1 MAAAGDRNGAAVL
14 RRAAAEEQV
23 LGFDV
28 SMRHRMRVAVSNAL
42 EQRQRNGVKRG
53 ARGLAGNRG
62 EPATCWLNG
71 TMIMG
76 QRKQ

>member
-1 MAAAGDRNGAAVL
+1 MAAAGDRDGAAVL

-42 EQRQRNGVKRG
+42 EHRSEMGRQRCGH
-53 ARGLAGNRG
+53 AGEG
-62 EPATCWLNG
+62 W
-71 TMIMG
+71 
-76 QRKQ
+76 